1 MVQAVCFGT
10 QLNLYLLHANGLI
23 EDYDSCSQT
32 QPISVVFLKI
42 LNCDIDAA

>member
-1 MVQAVCFGT
+1 MVQTVCFGT
-10 QLNLYLLHANGLI
+10 QLNLYLLSANGLI

-32 QPISVVFLKI
+32 RPISVVFLKV